1 MAARQPALTHHDETT
16 AMRIQALPP
25 AHHQRLLGA
34 AVLWLLGGGAL
45 LLSTL
50 VPAHTDLLGWTPAF
64 WLVGAPLVVLLA
76 LEPALPRQLLALCRP
91 RRRMVRGVAWH

>member
-1 MAARQPALTHHDETT
+1 MRTPALSS
-16 AMRIQALPP
+16 P
-25 AHHQRLLGA
+25 HHQRLLGA
-34 AVLWLLGGGAL
+34 AALWLLGGGAL

-76 LEPALPRQLLALCRP
+76 LEPSLPRQLLALCRP